1 MEHQIQSIR
10 PFIGS
15 KDFDTSRAFYIA
27 FGFSEIRIDE
37 KMSFFKTGAFGF
49 YLQNYYAKEW
59 VENTMLFF
67 EVADVDAHFEAFKKL
82 QLKDKFPSITCS
94 QMVKND
100 WGDEYFVHDPAGV
113 LLHFGSFK

>member
-1 MEHQIQSIR
+1 MEHHLQSIR

-15 KDFDTSRAFYIA
+15 KDFNESRSFYTA
-27 FGFSEIRIDE
+27 LGFSEICIDD
-37 KMSFFKTGAFGF
+37 KMSFFKIDDFGF

-59 VENTMLFF
+59 VDNTMLFF
-67 EVADVDAHFEAFKKL
+67 EVADVDTHFEDFKKL
-82 QLKDKFPSITCS
+82 QLKDRFPSMKCS
-94 QMVKND
+94 EIVRND